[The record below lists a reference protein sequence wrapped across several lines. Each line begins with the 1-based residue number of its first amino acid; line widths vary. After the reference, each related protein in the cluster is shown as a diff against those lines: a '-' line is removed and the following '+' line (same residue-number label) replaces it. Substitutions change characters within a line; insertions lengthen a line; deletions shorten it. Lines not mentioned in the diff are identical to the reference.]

1 MELQQC
7 FGSTWNNALVA
18 PQQRLISFARY
29 QALLRERDLRR
40 TFVASVLGRVPIGVS
55 GLAILLL
62 VQGASDSF
70 ARGGAAAACYVVGLA
85 AVAPAL
91 GRMIDRY
98 GPHRLLLA
106 SALLFPASLIALVVA
121 VERQMAL
128 PALAFAATAGASFPP
143 ISVCVRTYFR
153 RRLGDGPLIAAAY
166 SAESV
171 LIELIFIGGPMLVA
185 LFVAYMTAA
194 AAVLF
199 AAACGFTGT
208 LLFLR
213 APALRIW
220 HIEQRTTRSLLGP
233 LGEARFP
240 ALVGVVLLF
249 SSAFGFLEIGV
260 TAYATERS
268 DAALAGVLLGIISA
282 GSALG
287 GIAYGSRGW
296 HLPLARQFAMAL
308 ALMALGLGVL
318 ALRWQPLSFAL
329 WGTLAG
335 VAMAPA
341 LIIQSMLAA
350 KIARAEHATEAF
362 TWTTSALL
370 AGVGIGLAAGGAL
383 LEWLPSSAAFAAG
396 ACAALVAAAIALL
409 AL

>member
-1 MELQQC
+1 M
-7 FGSTWNNALVA
+7 
-18 PQQRLISFARY
+18 ISLDRY
-29 QALLRERDLRR
+29 AALLQKPDLRR
-40 TFVASVLGRVPIGVS
+40 TFIASIVGRIPIGVS

-62 VQGASDSF
+62 VQGATDSF

-85 AVAPAL
+85 ALAPL
-91 GRMIDRY
+91 VGRMIDRY
-98 GPHRLLLA
+98 GPRRILTA
-106 SALLFPASLIALVVA
+106 SALLFPLSLVALVVSVHGGA
-121 VERQMAL
+121 VA
-128 PALAFAATAGASFPP
+128 PALISSAAAGATFPP

-153 RRLGDGPLIAAAY
+153 RRLGDDPLLAAAY
-166 SAESV
+166 SVESV
-171 LIELIFIGGPMLVA
+171 LIELIFIAGPMLVA
-185 LFVAYMTAA
+185 FFVAYLTAA

-199 AAACGFTGT
+199 AAACGFAGT

-213 APALRIW
+213 TPALQTW
-220 HIEQRTTRSLLGP
+220 HIEQRTSRSLLGP
-233 LGEARFP
+233 LGEPRFP

-260 TAYATERS
+260 TAYATEKS

-296 HLPLARQFAMAL
+296 HAPLARQFALAL
-308 ALMALGLGVL
+308 ALMAVGLGVL
-318 ALRWQPLSFAL
+318 ALRWPPVAFAV

-335 VAMAPA
+335 IAMAPA

-350 KIARAEHATEAF
+350 KTARAEHTTEAF

-370 AGVGIGLAAGGAL
+370 TGVGIGLALGGAL

-396 ACAALVAAAIALL
+396 ACAAFAAAVIALL
-409 AL
+409 TL